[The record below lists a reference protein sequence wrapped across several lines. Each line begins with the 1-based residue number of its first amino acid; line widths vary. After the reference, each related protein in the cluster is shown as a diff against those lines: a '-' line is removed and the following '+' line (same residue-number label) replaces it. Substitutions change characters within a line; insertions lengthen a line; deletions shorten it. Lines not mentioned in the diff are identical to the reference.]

1 MYSFLTI
8 ITGVVI
14 FILSQYLLELI
25 LKHCIEMK
33 KLYALISEEILS
45 NRAKITNGNIEG
57 TTRMNLKALGA
68 KL

>member
-1 MYSFLTI
+1 
-8 ITGVVI
+8 
-14 FILSQYLLELI
+14 
-25 LKHCIEMK
+25 MK